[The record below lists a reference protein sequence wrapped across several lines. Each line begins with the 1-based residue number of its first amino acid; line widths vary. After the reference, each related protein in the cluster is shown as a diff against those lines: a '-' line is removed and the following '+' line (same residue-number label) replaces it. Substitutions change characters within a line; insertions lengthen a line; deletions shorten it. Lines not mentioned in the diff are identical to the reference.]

1 MLGTALLELC
11 NKRGIEAV
19 GTTRQEAD
27 ICNYDELKVK
37 ALEINPTHIINCAA
51 YTDVDGAESNPDAAF
66 AVNSE
71 GAANVARVAAELFCR
86 LVHISTDYVFDGL
99 GTLPYVEIDACAP
112 VNVYGKSKLEG
123 EKRVIELLPT
133 ACVMR
138 TSWLFGSRGKNFISS
153 LLNLF
158 QQKEEL
164 RVATDHSGKPT
175 YCYDAAS
182 AALALLNAE
191 GIVHF
196 ASEEGASRFEIAC
209 EILKAAKSLGI
220 DFKCQKIIPDL
231 SSQFPTIA
239 RRPSY
244 SVLDTTRYC
253 NITLLKPRPW
263 REATRE
269 FLNAEFKV

>member
-1 MLGTALLELC
+1 MLGAALLELC
-11 NKRGIEAV
+11 SKRGIEAI

-27 ICNYDELKVK
+27 ICNYGQLRAK

-51 YTDVDGAESNPDAAF
+51 YTDVDGAEKDPGAAF
-66 AVNSE
+66 AVNSD

-86 LVHISTDYVFDGL
+86 LVHISTDYVFDGS

-123 EKRVIELLPT
+123 EKKVLEKLPT
-133 ACVMR
+133 ACIMR
-138 TSWLFGSRGKNFISS
+138 TSWLFGSKGKNFISS

-164 RVATDHSGKPT
+164 QVATDHFGKPT

-182 AALALLNAE
+182 AAIALLNAE
-191 GIVHF
+191 GVVHF
-196 ASEEGASRFEIAC
+196 AGEEGASRYEIAC
-209 EILKAAKSLGI
+209 EVLQAAKNLGM
-220 DFKCQKIIPDL
+220 DLKCQKVLPTL
-231 SSQFPTIA
+231 SSQFSAIA

-244 SVLDTTRYC
+244 SVLDTTKYC
-253 NITLLKPRPW
+253 DLTSTKPRPW

-269 FLNAEFKV
+269 FLNAEFKI